1 VKRLTISSTNGEIV
15 SAVNALIDER
25 NEYEEAA
32 EAALLFGEGCT
43 CEDEAQPVNEAL
55 DRAVIIALDSLAHDA
70 RNGELSIVDQQAA
83 AVAILDYDLVDS
95 SIRWTAED

>member
-32 EAALLFGEGCT
+32 EAMIFGEGCT